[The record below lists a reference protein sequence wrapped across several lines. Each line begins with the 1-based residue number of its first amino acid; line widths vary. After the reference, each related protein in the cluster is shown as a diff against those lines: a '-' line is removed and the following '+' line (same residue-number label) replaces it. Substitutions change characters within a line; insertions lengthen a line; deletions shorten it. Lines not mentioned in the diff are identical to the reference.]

1 MKKFLAMLL
10 SLVLVFSMAAC
21 NNTNP
26 TDETTSKL
34 DNTSVQLDKYS
45 IGLTED
51 GFYENFDK
59 LVQGK
64 TSVYISHRMSSC
76 QFCDRIV
83 VLDQG
88 EIVEEGTHQQ
98 LMNKQGLYA
107 SLYQAQAKHYE

>member
-59 LVQGK
+59 YEK
-64 TSVYISHRMSSC
+64 TEFKVS
-76 QFCDRIV
+76 D
-83 VLDQG
+83 LD
-88 EIVEEGTHQQ
+88 E
-98 LMNKQGLYA
+98 L
-107 SLYQAQAKHYE
+107 SW